1 MNAKTH
7 GITAPPRGWRR
18 MLYLGPGLVWAASS
32 VGVAE
37 LVFATRTGALFGY
50 ALLWAP
56 LLSLFMKFF
65 VTELVGRYT
74 IATGEN
80 VVQAFARV
88 EVKFGPVRLRRGW
101 ILWLFWIFFLASVAG
116 MSGIALAVGSCLGAF
131 FPGASFVFWAV
142 MALLAVG
149 AILLIGSYRALEWA
163 SRVLVAAMV
172 FFMVYAVFESSP
184 PAGELAGSLVPRVPE
199 GSLPELI
206 PLLGWT
212 GAGAIGTVWFSLWTQ
227 GSGRGMAGR
236 GRAPEAAE
244 VPALRQWIGVNRLDL
259 AFNTVLTGILTA
271 GFLIAGATVLRPQ
284 GLVPRGE
291 GIGTMLAR
299 IAGVSFGRWGEII
312 FLTGVFGTLFST
324 LLADIDGLCRVASNA
339 LRSSEGDIAA
349 RKKWYRHFLFIYIA
363 SATVFAAV
371 VPAPVALLQ
380 VTAGIDTILLPVII
394 ALTMYICAHY
404 LPEEFRPGRA
414 MRAMLWVSMFF
425 FVFFIVLLIV
435 SMARGVHLG
444 L

>member
-1 MNAKTH
+1 
-7 GITAPPRGWRR
+7 
-18 MLYLGPGLVWAASS
+18 
-32 VGVAE
+32 VAE

-65 VTELVGRYT
+65 ITELVGRYT

-101 ILWLFWIFFLASVAG
+101 ILWIFWIFFLASVAG

-131 FPGASFVFWAV
+131 FPGPSFIFWAV
-142 MALLAVG
+142 ISLLAVG
-149 AILLIGSYRALEWA
+149 AILVVGSYTALEWA
-163 SRVLVAAMV
+163 ARVLVAAMV
-172 FFMVYAVFESSP
+172 FFTVYAVFESSP
-184 PAGELAGSLVPRVPE
+184 PAGELARSLIPRVPD

-227 GSGRGMAGR
+227 GSNRGMAGK
-236 GRAPEAAE
+236 GRPAGPEDSS
-244 VPALRQWIGVNRLDL
+244 ALHQWIGVNRLDL
-259 AFNTVLTGILTA
+259 AFNTVLTAILTA
-271 GFLIAGATVLRPQ
+271 GFLIAGAAVLRPQ
-284 GLVPRGE
+284 GLVPHGE
-291 GIGTMLAR
+291 GIGTALAR
-299 IAGVSFGRWGEII
+299 IAGDSFGRWGELI
-312 FLTGVFGTLFST
+312 FLTGVLGTLFST

-339 LRSSEGDIAA
+339 LKSSDGDIAA
-349 RKKWYRHFLFIYIA
+349 RKKWYRVFLLIYIA
-363 SATVFAAV
+363 AAGVFAAV
-371 VPAPVALLQ
+371 IPAPVVLLQ
-380 VTAGIDTILLPVII
+380 LTAGIDTVLLPVII

-404 LPEEFRPGRA
+404 LPQEFRPGRA
-414 MRAMLWVSMFF
+414 MRAMVWVSAVF
-425 FVFFIVLLIV
+425 FVFFIALLIV